1 MKSSATPVCQA
12 AFWFRCQWLLVA
24 MCLLLGLFTQ
34 AAHAKRVALVVGNSS
49 YAERPLRNPVNDA
62 NLMQATL
69 KELGF
74 EVTLLRNA
82 DRRSL
87 LNGLRDFEGKARD
100 AEVALFFFAGH
111 GAQVGGSNYLIPVGG
126 SIQSETDVPDEA
138 VDAASVLRRL
148 EEARSKV
155 ALVILDACR
164 DNPFAGA
171 SRSASRG
178 LGRMSVPT
186 GTIVAYATAP
196 GSTAADGTGSNG
208 VYTEQLVRQFKT
220 PNLDIKEVFDRTAQ
234 EVERITAGKQRPRE
248 EIGLRGRFVLNG
260 NNAVQVAS
268 IRAEPVATT
277 PQPGQATGLS
287 LDDLE
292 KEEASRK
299 QWAQWQARMKAD
311 FDKTAKFVGSA
322 DLQARAW
329 TRFLATWAQ
338 DNPLSREDEGL
349 REQATARQQQAQGQI
364 TSAQAAPAQSAVAAF
379 TPGQTIKDCADCPE
393 MVLIRSG
400 SFDMGSNNGDSDEK
414 PVHRVS
420 IRSFLMGKTE
430 VTQGQW
436 KAVMGSNPSH
446 FSNCGDDCPVE
457 KVSWNDAQEYVR
469 KLSQQSGKNYRL
481 PSEAEWEYAC
491 RAGGNHTYCGSDS
504 VDAVGWYNSNSVSK
518 THSVAGKQANA
529 FGLYDMSGNVWE
541 WVQDDYQDN
550 YNGAPSDGS
559 AWSTGGS
566 QRVLR
571 GDSWYFNPNIRRS
584 ADRVRNAPD
593 DRNFVSGFRIA
604 RTL

>member
-1 MKSSATPVCQA
+1 VKSSATSVCQA
-12 AFWFRCQWLLVA
+12 AFRFRCQWLLVA

-62 NLMQATL
+62 NLIQATL

-111 GAQVGGSNYLIPVGG
+111 GAQVGGNNYLIPVGG

-148 EEARSKV
+148 EDARSKV

-178 LGRMSVPT
+178 LGRMNVPT

-196 GSTAADGTGSNG
+196 GSTAADGSGSNG
-208 VYTEQLVRQFKT
+208 VYTEQLARQLKT

-234 EVERITAGKQRPRE
+234 EVERITNGKQRPRE
-248 EIGLRGRFVLNG
+248 EIGLRGRFVLKGSNSQRDG
-260 NNAVQVAS
+260 VQVAS
-268 IRAEPVATT
+268 IRPEPVPHVATQNVVVRSEPQST
-277 PQPGQATGLS
+277 PAPVSGQS
-287 LDDLE
+287 
-292 KEEASRK
+292 
-299 QWAQWQARMKAD
+299 
-311 FDKTAKFVGSA
+311 F
-322 DLQARAW
+322 
-329 TRFLATWAQ
+329 
-338 DNPLSREDEGL
+338 
-349 REQATARQQQAQGQI
+349 
-364 TSAQAAPAQSAVAAF
+364 
-379 TPGQTIKDCADCPE
+379 KDCAQCPE
-393 MVLIRSG
+393 MVQIGSG
-400 SFDMGSNNGDSDEK
+400 SFDMGSNNGESDEK
-414 PVHRVS
+414 PVHWVNINGFAMS
-420 IRSFLMGKTE
+420 KTE

-436 KAVMGSNPSH
+436 KAVMGSNPSR
-446 FSNCGDDCPVE
+446 FSHCGDDCPVE
-457 KVSWNDAQEYVR
+457 SVSWNDAQSYVQ
-469 KLSQQSGKNYRL
+469 KLSQQTGKIYRL

-491 RAGGNHTYCGSDS
+491 RAGGSHTYCGSDDVNS
-504 VDAVGWYNSNSVSK
+504 VGWYNANSGGK

-541 WVQDDYQDN
+541 WVQDDHHDN
-550 YNGAPSDGS
+550 YSGAPSDGS
-559 AWSTGGS
+559 AWSSGGS

-571 GDSWYFNPNIRRS
+571 GGSSVNNPDILRS
-584 ADRVRNAPD
+584 PYRVRDPLDYRYYIN
-593 DRNFVSGFRIA
+593 GFRIA